1 MKTNFLYVGAAVV
14 FAVLVI
20 VYSTATSNLS
30 EEIANIS
37 GNKKVEIVSEEL
49 VVRFPVNLEFK
60 RPEVLNKVRFTPVK
74 FSHFD
79 HQDVNCG
86 KCHHTWDGKS
96 QIKSCASVGCHDDLE
111 HKAAPH
117 SYFKAFHTL
126 QSDVSCRGCHVKM
139 NKAGETDLAVAPCA
153 NNACHPKQ
161 KRAHN

>member
-20 VYSTATSNLS
+20 VYSAATSNLS

-37 GNKKVEIVSEEL
+37 GDKKVEIISEEL

-79 HQDVNCG
+79 HQDVNCA
-86 KCHHTWDGKS
+86 KCHHTWDGKIPD
-96 QIKSCASVGCHDDLE
+96 QEL
-111 HKAAPH
+111 
-117 SYFKAFHTL
+117 
-126 QSDVSCRGCHVKM
+126 CRC
-139 NKAGETDLAVAPCA
+139 
-153 NNACHPKQ
+153 
-161 KRAHN
+161 